1 MDCTGLNK
9 VKNYMQ
15 VMRGWAAR
23 CAPLVGLL
31 GLLGGGQQ
39 AVAGDYDGSPQVAEF
54 VAEMTRDYG
63 FASEQL
69 MDVFGDVKRK
79 QSILDA
85 ISRPAERVKPWKDYR
100 PMFLTDARVARG
112 VDFWRQHEAT
122 LARAEQEYG
131 VPAQVIVSII
141 GVETFFGRN
150 TGNYRVID
158 ALSTLGFDYPPR
170 AEFFRKELREYL
182 LLAREEQVDPLTLKG
197 SYAGAM
203 GLPQFMPS
211 SFRAYA
217 VDFDG
222 DGHINIWNNP
232 DDAIG
237 SVASYFKRHGWVAG
251 EPVVSRATASGDRID
266 EGLTP
271 GIDAVKTV
279 GELRALG
286 WSSHDALRDDLPVTA
301 FRLEGDNGPEYWLG
315 LQNFYAITR
324 YNRSVMY
331 AMAVH
336 QLSDLLVQARGAK

>member
-1 MDCTGLNK
+1 MGLFGA
-9 VKNYMQ
+9 V
-15 VMRGWAAR
+15 
-23 CAPLVGLL
+23 
-31 GLLGGGQQ
+31 QQ
-39 AVAGDYDGSPQVAEF
+39 ANAGDYERSPQVAEF
-54 VAEMTRDYG
+54 VGEMTRDYG
-63 FASEQL
+63 FAQEQL
-69 MDVFGDVKRK
+69 MGVFGEVKRK

-100 PMFLTDARVARG
+100 PMFITDARIARG

-150 TGNYRVID
+150 TGNFRVID

-170 AEFFRKELREYL
+170 ADFFRKELREFL
-182 LLAREEQVDPLTLKG
+182 LLAREEQLDPLTLKG

-211 SFRAYA
+211 SFRSYA

-237 SVASYFKRHGWVAG
+237 SVANYFKRHGWVAG
-251 EPVVSRATASGDRID
+251 EPVVSRALVVGERAD
-266 EGLTP
+266 EGLTT
-271 GIDAVKTV
+271 GIEPAKTV

-301 FRLEGDNGPEYWLG
+301 FRLEGEQGPEYWMG
-315 LQNFYAITR
+315 LKNFYAITR

-336 QLSDLLVQARGAK
+336 QLSEQLVQARGVK

>member
-1 MDCTGLNK
+1 MPWIG
-9 VKNYMQ
+9 
-15 VMRGWAAR
+15 A
-23 CAPLVGLL
+23 VGLL
-31 GLLGGGQQ
+31 GAVQQ
-39 AVAGDYDGSPQVAEF
+39 ADAGDYDGSPQVAEF
-54 VAEMTRDYG
+54 VGEMTRDYG

-69 MDVFGDVKRK
+69 TAVFHEVQRK
-79 QSILDA
+79 QAILDA

-100 PMFLTDARVARG
+100 PMFISDARIARG
-112 VDFWRQHEAT
+112 VDFWRQHEAV

-131 VPAQVIVSII
+131 VPAQYIVSII

-170 AEFFRKELREYL
+170 ADFFRKELREFL
-182 LLAREEQVDPLTLKG
+182 LLAREEQLDPLTLKG

-211 SFRAYA
+211 SFRNYA
-217 VDFDG
+217 VDFDH
-222 DGHINIWNNP
+222 DGHINIWTNP

-251 EPVVSRATASGDRID
+251 EPVVSRAEVSGPRVD
-266 EGLTP
+266 EGVTQ
-271 GIDAVKTV
+271 GIEPVKTV

-286 WSSHDALRDDLPVTA
+286 WSSHDALRDDQPVTA
-301 FRLEGDNGPEYWLG
+301 FRLEGDNGPEYWMG
-315 LQNFYAITR
+315 LKNFYAITR

-336 QLSDLLVQARGAK
+336 QLSQQLVQARGVK

>member
-1 MDCTGLNK
+1 
-9 VKNYMQ
+9 MQ
-15 VMRGWAAR
+15 AVRGWAAR
-23 CAPLVGLL
+23 WVPWIGAISLCGAI
-31 GLLGGGQQ
+31 QQ
-39 AVAGDYDGSPQVAEF
+39 ANAGDYDGSPQVAEF
-54 VAEMTRDYG
+54 VGEMTRDYG

-69 MDVFGDVKRK
+69 LGVFAEVQRK

-85 ISRPAERVKPWKDYR
+85 ISRPAERVKPWKEYR
-100 PMFLTDARVARG
+100 PMFISDARIARG
-112 VDFWRQHEAT
+112 VDFWRQHEAV

-131 VPAQVIVSII
+131 VPAQYIVAII

-170 AEFFRKELREYL
+170 AEFFRKELREFL
-182 LLAREEQVDPLTLKG
+182 LLAREEQLDPLTLKG

-211 SFRAYA
+211 SFRNYA

-251 EPVVSRATASGDRID
+251 EPVVSRAQVRGERVD
-266 EGLTP
+266 EGLTS
-271 GIDAVKTV
+271 GIEPVRTV
-279 GELRALG
+279 AQLRALG
-286 WSSHDALRDDLPVTA
+286 WSGDDALRDDQAVTA
-301 FRLEGDNGPEYWLG
+301 FRLEGENGPEYWMG
-315 LQNFYAITR
+315 LKNFYAITR

-336 QLSDLLVQARGAK
+336 QLSEQLVLARGVK